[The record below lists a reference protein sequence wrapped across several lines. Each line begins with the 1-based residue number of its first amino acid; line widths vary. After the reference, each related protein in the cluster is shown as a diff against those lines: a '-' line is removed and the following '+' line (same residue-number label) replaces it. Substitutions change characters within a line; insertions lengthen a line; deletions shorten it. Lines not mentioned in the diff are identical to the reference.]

1 MSCELLDVSAEITHT
16 AHDRSYATNE
26 EATRNTKILSSP
38 SPPKTPA
45 TPHRTTKRPKIEGTQ
60 VALVAGPEGEEVH
73 PDEYGRI
80 KVWLPWDRQAK
91 RDGSDTCWIRVAQN
105 WAGAGWG
112 GQISPRIGMEVM
124 VTYLD
129 GDPDRPVVT
138 GVVPNARQK
147 VPYKLPE
154 NKTKSVFRT
163 NTHKSKD
170 KWQMNELTFEDM
182 EGQEEVFIH
191 AQKDL
196 TVKVENHSTQ
206 RIDANKVVSVGGAEI
221 SEIEKS
227 SNKSIGHNYT
237 ITVGSGMSGVTVR
250 TGLNDQIFGIR
261 PSGYFIDDLKDLSG
275 GGGNF
280 SVNAAGAIHLNAEK
294 SATTV
299 VSAAYSLAVGGVF
312 TQTVGGSSF
321 MSAAVNSTE
330 IVGKKKVLEAH
341 EEIMIRCGKSEIVLM
356 KDGTIKI
363 SGVKLLVDEEERMA
377 VKAGKIE
384 LN

>member
-1 MSCELLDVSAEITHT
+1 M
-16 AHDRSYATNE
+16 
-26 EATRNTKILSSP
+26 
-38 SPPKTPA
+38 
-45 TPHRTTKRPKIEGTQ
+45 
-60 VALVAGPEGEEVH
+60 
-73 PDEYGRI
+73 
-80 KVWLPWDRQAK
+80 
-91 RDGSDTCWIRVAQN
+91 
-105 WAGAGWG
+105 
-112 GQISPRIGMEVM
+112 VM
-124 VTYLD
+124 YLD

-138 GVVPNARQK
+138 GVVPNSRQK
-147 VPYKLPE
+147 VPYTLPE

-170 KWQMNELTFEDM
+170 KWQMNELTFEDK
-182 EGQEEVFIH
+182 EGEEEVFIH
-191 AQKDL
+191 AQKDM
-196 TVKVENHSTQ
+196 TVKIENHSTT
-206 RIDANKVVSVGGAEI
+206 RVDANKVLSVGGAEI
-221 SEIEKS
+221 SEIGKS
-227 SNKSIGHNYT
+227 SNKSIADNYT
-237 ITVGSGMSGVTVR
+237 ISVGSGVSGVTVR
-250 TGLNDQIFGIR
+250 NGLNDYIFGIR
-261 PSGYFIDDLKDLSG
+261 SSAYFIEDLKDLTS

-280 SVNAAGAIHLNAEK
+280 SVNATGSIHLNAEK
-294 SATTV
+294 STTTIV
-299 VSAAYSLAVGGVF
+299 GSAYSIAVGGVY